1 MHSTPFPLTDRAAN
15 YVIGNLG
22 TCTLKPNYIERRD
35 TLGSFRTEF
44 KCFAESGPCTQNCYW
59 HQVGKVIF
67 RMCGPTI
74 YNSKKRVAVAFDLKW
89 GTSEAPVFNKI
100 CISERSYFA
109 GVTIIDPLK
118 NQTLKVIKHLG
129 GPTWKIDFTQDF
141 TIWTAFDYKAR
152 AYLIDA
158 ARNMA
163 YSLESGN
170 NMTYQAHKIHTT
182 ETFLN
187 TNLAHYIANA
197 VVVDDYAYILSK
209 DKLCD
214 LELGYANPSPDF
226 NLFKLD
232 MTTFQLTNL
241 TADLRRSVS
250 FRKFLNASNHGSC
263 FYLLGKDGLGKKV
276 YKIDFQEGAEAVEND
291 DGLPPYS
298 ECL

>member
-74 YNSKKRVAVAFDLKW
+74 YN
-89 GTSEAPVFNKI
+89 N
-100 CISERSYFA
+100 
-109 GVTIIDPLK
+109 
-118 NQTLKVIKHLG
+118 
-129 GPTWKIDFTQDF
+129 F